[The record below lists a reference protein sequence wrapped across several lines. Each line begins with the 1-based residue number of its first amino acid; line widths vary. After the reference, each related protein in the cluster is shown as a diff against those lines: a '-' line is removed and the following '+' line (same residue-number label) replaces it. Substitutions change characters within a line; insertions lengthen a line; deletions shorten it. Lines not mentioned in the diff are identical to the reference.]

1 MHGKIVRYLSSNG
14 KGVVINSSKMLFEFT
29 KETWHDKK
37 VIPMVGMY
45 VEFRCDEY
53 QKITSCK
60 ASKFQDFKKEYLVTE
75 MDFWKNES
83 DEKLEAL
90 QSNKRDYIVQNIYK
104 TTQYDNLQNIP
115 LTLEV
120 VQIIERYF
128 YQEILAITFLN
139 NISLPKE
146 PVLYDYVHFKRFGQ
160 KALDSLLYNDKTISK
175 DEFIDELNVIAR
187 LESAYNDFEHYSHLN
202 IKNIF
207 EKHFL
212 AQQCHFQALLI
223 AIDKAKNSQNY
234 YLRRIEFLRG
244 QILLL
249 DKRIQNKNEVEKS
262 LAKKERFQEELK
274 SLLQDSTK
282 AATRYSKL
290 EILRRDF
297 EEKYYKIFEVLFW
310 QFYQRIHKRVKEG
323 LDVCITHL
331 DDKIFL
337 KSLHSLAYQKNY
349 FKSLQN
355 DRAPTILYYM
365 EQYLEHLNK
374 ERLNEA
380 DSLLYCHVEKIKKEH
395 CKYFLIVT
403 SDEKEALWLKL
414 KLLLQSK
421 FYSVKV
427 AYKQIVYFHLLR
439 EYQFEKIYIDGQNLW
454 KDIKGI
460 IEDVKSLKNNAKTPL
475 VLISPKDKENRFG
488 FFE

>member
-1 MHGKIVRYLSSNG
+1 MK
-14 KGVVINSSKMLFEFT
+14 
-29 KETWHDKK
+29 
-37 VIPMVGMY
+37 
-45 VEFRCDEY
+45 
-53 QKITSCK
+53 
-60 ASKFQDFKKEYLVTE
+60 
-75 MDFWKNES
+75 
-83 DEKLEAL
+83 
-90 QSNKRDYIVQNIYK
+90 SNKRDYNVQNIYK
-104 TTQYDNLQNIP
+104 TTQYYNLQNIP

-297 EEKYYKIFEVLFW
+297 EGKYYKIFEVLFW
-310 QFYQRIHKRVKEG
+310 QFYQRICKRVKEG
-323 LDVCITHL
+323 LVVCITHL

-337 KSLHSLAYQKNY
+337 KSLHSL
-349 FKSLQN
+349 S
-355 DRAPTILYYM
+355 
-365 EQYLEHLNK
+365 
-374 ERLNEA
+374 
-380 DSLLYCHVEKIKKEH
+380 
-395 CKYFLIVT
+395 
-403 SDEKEALWLKL
+403 
-414 KLLLQSK
+414 
-421 FYSVKV
+421 
-427 AYKQIVYFHLLR
+427 
-439 EYQFEKIYIDGQNLW
+439 
-454 KDIKGI
+454 
-460 IEDVKSLKNNAKTPL
+460 
-475 VLISPKDKENRFG
+475 
-488 FFE
+488 